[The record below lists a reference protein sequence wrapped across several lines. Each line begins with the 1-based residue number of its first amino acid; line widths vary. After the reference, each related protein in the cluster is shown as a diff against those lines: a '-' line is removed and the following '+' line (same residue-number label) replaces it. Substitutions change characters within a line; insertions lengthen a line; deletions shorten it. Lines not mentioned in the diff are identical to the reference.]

1 MINTKLRKAMAVAMV
16 SAMAVSSL
24 AACSDSSSSGTDAT
38 KGSSEEGGTTT
49 AEEGGSESAEGGDDT
64 TGKMEAPSTEGW
76 DDSKKIYVYLWD
88 ADGEGKVQNI
98 INQMGDLGEYIE
110 IVNINQGGQSDEY
123 RNAVDQALDGG
134 DKYPSVILADES
146 IAKLWSETDKTL
158 DLSTIG
164 ITSDMTSEMYSYTV
178 DYGTYNGA
186 LKAVS
191 WQATPGCLLYRADIA
206 KEVLGTDDPDEV
218 GALLSDWDK
227 FMDVAEQMKDAGYKM
242 VSGTNEIKYSVLNQR
257 EQPWVAVADDGS
269 ETLQLDS
276 TLETYAELSKQLYDN
291 EYTNQANAWETPWNG
306 SMGDGDVFCYFG
318 CTWFIGT
325 LEGNCYVKDDE
336 GNATEEKLPNYG
348 QWRTTTPPE
357 SYYWGGTYMCVGKDT
372 PNPELAAYF
381 IYMMCCNEDS
391 MYNLA
396 KDTGDFV
403 NNQAAVDQ
411 IIADGVGAREVLG
424 GQNPYATF
432 AEAAKDINVQST
444 YIDGNI
450 LTYIDDACKAYNA
463 GDYTSVDQVIQ
474 YVKDQVKKNFDY
486 IAQ

>member
-1 MINTKLRKAMAVAMV
+1 MINTKLKKAMAVTLV

-24 AACSDSSSSGTDAT
+24 AACSSSSNAGATDGSTEGNKATEGNTDAADN
-38 KGSSEEGGTTT
+38 TT
-49 AEEGGSESAEGGDDT
+49 AAGGDT
-64 TGKMEAPSTEGW
+64 EKAKIEAPSTEGW

-88 ADGEGKVQNI
+88 ADGQNKVTNI
-98 INQMGDLGEYIE
+98 INQMGDAGKYVE
-110 IVNINQGGQSDEY
+110 IVNINCGGQDQAY
-123 RNAVDQALDGG
+123 KDAVNNALDGG

-158 DLSTIG
+158 DLGTIG
-164 ITSDMTSEMYSYTV
+164 ITSDMTSDMYSYTV

-191 WQATPGCLLYRADIA
+191 WQATPGCLVYRADIA
-206 KEVLGTDDPDEV
+206 KEVFGTDDPDEV

-227 FMDVAEQMKDAGYKM
+227 FMDAAEKLKEKNYKI

-257 EQPWVAVADDGS
+257 ANAWLDIAADGS
-269 ETLQLDS
+269 ETLKLDS
-276 TLETYAELSKQLYDN
+276 TLETYIEKAKVLYDN
-291 EYTNQANAWETPWNG
+291 EYTNQANAWETPWSG
-306 SMGDGDVFCYFG
+306 SMAEGDVFCYFG

-325 LEGNCYVKDDE
+325 MEQNVAKDAE
-336 GNATEEKLPNYG
+336 NFG
-348 QWRTTTPPE
+348 QWRTTTAPE
-357 SYYWGGTYMCVGKDT
+357 SFYWGGTYMSVGAET

-381 IYMMCCNEDS
+381 VYMMTCDNDA

-403 NNQAAVDQ
+403 NNKTTVDKLV
-411 IIADGVGAREVLG
+411 ADGIGARDILG

-432 AEAAKDINVQST
+432 SKAAASVNSKAT
-444 YIDGNI
+444 YIDGSI
-450 LTYIDDACKAYNA
+450 LGYVDDASKAYNA
-463 GDYTSVDQVIQ
+463 GTYKTVEEAIQ
-474 YVKDQVKKNFDY
+474 YIKDQVAKDFDY